1 MFGEETSNTY
11 PSQKIPSLNSV
22 SKLFRKLN
30 TAEALFTVTLIRSS
44 TLSLIPSWS
53 GTKASL
59 GAVSGEIVDVTH
71 MVPSPGSG
79 LVATHPG
86 GNAGAVT
93 PSKFSTHGPD
103 GLGATVA
110 VAVGVG
116 GGVPPAVAVAVA
128 VGPTL
133 GVGVTIGA
141 PPPRS
146 YASTKPFPV
155 PPFSPA
161 SNAVYFTGG
170 HAET

>member
-30 TAEALFTVTLIRSS
+30 TAEALFTVTLIRSN

-79 LVATHPG
+79 LVANHPA
-86 GNAGAVT
+86 GNDGDVT
-93 PSKFSTHGPD
+93 LSRFSTHGQGG
-103 GLGATVA
+103 GLPVAVA

-116 GGVPPAVAVAVA
+116 AGFPPAVAVAVA

-133 GVGVTIGA
+133 GVGV
-141 PPPRS
+141 
-146 YASTKPFPV
+146 
-155 PPFSPA
+155 
-161 SNAVYFTGG
+161 
-170 HAET
+170 